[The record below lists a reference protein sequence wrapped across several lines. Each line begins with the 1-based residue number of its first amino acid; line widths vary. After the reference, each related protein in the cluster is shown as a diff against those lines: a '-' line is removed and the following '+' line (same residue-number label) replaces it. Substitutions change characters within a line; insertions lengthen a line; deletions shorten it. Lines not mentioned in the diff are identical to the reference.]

1 MWQTLGTVY
10 LCYNKL
16 EDKKK
21 LASRRVFTG
30 ILTKCKQKQKTS
42 LVCITK
48 NCKLCTLLLINSTTD
63 TQNMIDQ

>member
-1 MWQTLGTVY
+1 MWQTLGTVI

-21 LASRRVFTG
+21 SASRRVFTG
-30 ILTKCKQKQKTS
+30 ILTKCKQKQS

-48 NCKLCTLLLINSTTD
+48 NCKLCILLLINSTTA